1 MIPAN
6 FQENLY
12 NYTVIFINDILS
24 TFRKSKLHEI
34 KKYKNLLKSLLN
46 LSKNEI
52 TSKCNNLKKLSENE
66 KTFYTEF
73 QQNFDIADKSKDP
86 DLHYHSVVLFNFSI
100 YLMQW
105 GCM

>member
-12 NYTVIFINDILS
+12 NYTEIFINDILS

-46 LSKNEI
+46 LSKNVI
-52 TSKCNNLKKLSENE
+52 TSKCNKPRWLNENE
-66 KTFYTEF
+66 KIFYAEF
-73 QQNFDIADKSKDP
+73 
-86 DLHYHSVVLFNFSI
+86 
-100 YLMQW
+100 
-105 GCM
+105 